1 MKRIVLGLGLVGWV
15 NVALAE
21 AVVDPV
27 DLRFHEVKTLKKRRV
42 VVPSWSMIDRPFVC
56 QLVFEVDGAGL
67 PTTVVPAECPEALHR
82 NAVKSAMRW
91 EFEPHRVDGQPVSM
105 RFRVVLKINH

>member
-1 MKRIVLGLGLVGWV
+1 MKQIMLCLGFIGWV
-15 NVALAE
+15 NVASAE
-21 AVVDPV
+21 AVAGSVE
-27 DLRFHEVKTLKKRRV
+27 LRFHEVTTLKKRRV
-42 VVPSWSMIDRPFVC
+42 VVPSWSKLERPIVC
-56 QLVFEVDGAGL
+56 KLDFEVDGAGQ

-91 EFEPHRVDGQPVSM
+91 EFEPHRVEGQPVSM